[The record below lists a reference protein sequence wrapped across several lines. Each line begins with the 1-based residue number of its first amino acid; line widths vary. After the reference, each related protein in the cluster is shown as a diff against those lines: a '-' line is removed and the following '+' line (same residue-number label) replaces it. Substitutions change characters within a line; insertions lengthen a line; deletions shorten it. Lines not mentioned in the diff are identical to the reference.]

1 MVGLEEL
8 SWRRC
13 HISVTI
19 WGSDVITWPRR
30 VERMVMWMMGFNLT
44 LGFGMRK
51 AEVLPKHKDI
61 QEQDKGYHTA

>member
-1 MVGLEEL
+1 M
-8 SWRRC
+8 
-13 HISVTI
+13 TI

-51 AEVLPKHKDI
+51 AKVLPKHKDI
-61 QEQDKGYHTA
+61 